1 MTKTVE
7 MPLGMSI
14 VLYDIIGQILN
25 EEKEVDGKKISIP
38 RNLPLKL
45 SYKLNR
51 CRNILER
58 DYKQFEEK
66 RVFYIGKYGKTSE
79 DGSVFE
85 VAPEY
90 KEAYESSIDALLETE
105 VSHSINKLEPA
116 DFEALTND
124 VKISMPESLMKLLL
138 AYLVEDED
146 YIKDIGAPIN
156 FKTYVSPITQT
167 EAPVTQTETK
177 VEKKKPSKRKKK

>member
-14 VLYDIIGQILN
+14 VLYDIIGQLLN
-25 EEKEVDGKKISIP
+25 EEKEVDGKKITIP

-105 VSHSINKLEPA
+105 VSHSVNKLEPA

-138 AYLVEDED
+138 AYLVEDEE
-146 YIKDIGAPIN
+146 YIKDIGASIN
-156 FKTYVSPITQT
+156 FKTYVSPVTQT
-167 EAPVTQTETK
+167 EAPVIQTETK
-177 VEKKKPSKRKKK
+177 TEKKNPSKRKKK